1 MTLKY
6 LKKTRKN
13 KKPRKNKKNK
23 TKYKNKKNKKITQ
36 NKKKLYK
43 KNLVGG
49 VDNIEWNKGQYS
61 VMEQWIE
68 HKRQIAEQERQI
80 AEQERQIAEQE
91 RQIAEQ
97 KRKIAEQKQIAEQ
110 EQKIVEQ
117 ARQIAEQQRQPEITA
132 TQEKIIK
139 QWIEHKRQIEEQ
151 KHIEPQ
157 DKAHQDAIL
166 RQTQELLS
174 EQTIKKRKTPISKRN
189 KPVISEKLINDAI
202 KELVIENE
210 VDNLKFTDNELKKL
224 EKLLNQKDSTR

>member
-1 MTLKY
+1 MTLKNF
-6 LKKTRKN
+6 KKTRKN
-13 KKPRKNKKNK
+13 KKPR
-23 TKYKNKKNKKITQ
+23 KNKKITQ

-61 VMEQWIE
+61 VME
-68 HKRQIAEQERQI
+68 
-80 AEQERQIAEQE
+80 
-91 RQIAEQ
+91 
-97 KRKIAEQKQIAEQ
+97 
-110 EQKIVEQ
+110 
-117 ARQIAEQQRQPEITA
+117 
-132 TQEKIIK
+132 